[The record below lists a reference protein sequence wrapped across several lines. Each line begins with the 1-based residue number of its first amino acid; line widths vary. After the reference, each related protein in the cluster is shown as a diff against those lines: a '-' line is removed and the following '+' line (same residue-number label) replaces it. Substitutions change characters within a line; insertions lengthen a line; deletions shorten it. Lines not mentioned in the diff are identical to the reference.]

1 MKQLEERILA
11 DGRVLPGNILL
22 VDSFLN
28 QGLDVELFDAMAE
41 TWHRYFED
49 EPISKVM
56 TIEAS
61 GIAIAALVARKFS
74 VPALFAKKY
83 DTVNLTSDRHQSSV
97 YSYTKRKEY
106 SIAISKRLL
115 TEDDHVLI
123 VDDFLANGC
132 ALRGLIDLVE
142 SAQASVAGIGI
153 AIEKSFQEGPDL
165 IRAAGFDLCSLA
177 RIASL
182 ENSEIIF
189 APADA

>member
-1 MKQLEERILA
+1 MKKLEERILA

-28 QGLDVELFDAMAE
+28 QGLDIELFEAMAE
-41 TWHRYFED
+41 TWYRYFEN

-61 GIAIAALVARKFS
+61 GIAIAALVARIFS

-83 DTVNLTSDRHQSSV
+83 DTLNLTSDRHQSNV
-97 YSYTKRKEY
+97 YSYTKKKEY

-142 SAQASVAGIGI
+142 SAQASIAGIGI
-153 AIEKSFQEGPDL
+153 AIEKSFQEGPAL
-165 IRAAGFDLCSLA
+165 IRAGGYNLCSLA
-177 RIASL
+177 KIASL
-182 ENSEIIF
+182 ENGEITF

>member
-1 MKQLEERILA
+1 MIELEQKIQTH
-11 DGRVLPGNILL
+11 GQVLPGDILL

-28 QGLDVELFDAMAE
+28 QGIDVELMEMMAE
-41 TWHRYFED
+41 SWHRYFQA
-49 EPISKVM
+49 EPVTKVM

-61 GIAIAALVARKFS
+61 GIAIAVLVANKFS

-106 SIAISKRLL
+106 SIAVSKRLL

-142 SAQASVAGIGI
+142 SADATIAGIGI
-153 AIEKSFQEGPDL
+153 AIEKSFQKGPEL
-165 IRAAGFDLCSLA
+165 IRSSGVNLCSLA
-177 RIASL
+177 KIASL
-182 ENSEIIF
+182 ADGKITF
-189 APADA
+189 GTADA

>member
-1 MKQLEERILA
+1 MKKLEERILA

-28 QGLDVELFDAMAE
+28 QGLDVELFDAMAK
-41 TWHRYFED
+41 TWHSYFEN

-61 GIAIAALVARKFS
+61 GIAIAALVAKKFS

-142 SAQASVAGIGI
+142 SAQASIAGIGI

-165 IRAAGFDLCSLA
+165 IRSAGFNLCSLA

-182 ENSEIIF
+182 DNGEITF